1 MADSRNLRVLDA
13 AEDLSATVSAAAQ
26 RISDANAYAVKMQI
40 IASAESIAA
49 NIGEAANLGTDANF
63 ARQLRIALASANET
77 AVHLRN
83 IRRKGALDPITIH
96 RCQTK
101 VMVVCKMLVN
111 LIRSIEER
119 EAHREDQ
126 RRSS

>member
-1 MADSRNLRVLDA
+1 MADSRNLRVLNA
-13 AEDLSATVSAAAQ
+13 AEDLSATVSAAVE
-26 RISDANAYAVKMQI
+26 RISSGNAYAVKMQI

-77 AVHLRN
+77 MVHLRN

-96 RCQTK
+96 HCQTK
-101 VMVVCKMLVN
+101 LMVVCKMLVN

-119 EAHREDQ
+119 EAHRENQ